1 MELGD
6 VKSYFAPFHQAITPN
21 EGSFWVTG
29 QTGRNVRLKGFWYT
43 CVGAKRGKVVFT
55 NGGDTILEF
64 VVIGNLASG
73 SGIVTIPG
81 NGIAAPFGLFCT
93 VTDDE
98 DSGGGLRSITVFYQ
112 A

>member
-6 VKSYFAPFHQAITPN
+6 VKSYFADMSVGDGTQY
-21 EGSFWVTG
+21 EGSFFVTNEP
-29 QTGRNVRLKGFWYT
+29 GRNVRLKGFWYT
-43 CVGAKRGKVVFT
+43 CVGAKRGKVTFT
-55 NGGDTILEF
+55 SGPTILEF
-64 VVIGNLASG
+64 VVIGNLGSG

-81 NGIAAPFGLFCT
+81 NGIVAPLGALCT
-93 VTDDE
+93 ITDDG